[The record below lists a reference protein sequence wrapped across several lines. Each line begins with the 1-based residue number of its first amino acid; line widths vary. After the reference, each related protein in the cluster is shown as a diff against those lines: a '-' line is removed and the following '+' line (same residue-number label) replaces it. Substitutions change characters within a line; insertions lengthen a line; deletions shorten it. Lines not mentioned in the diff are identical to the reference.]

1 MHPDF
6 ALLIPPVLSVV
17 LLVGLIS
24 GLKLHPFPALI
35 LASGFLGI
43 ASGLIPTVAVTT
55 FERGFGGILST
66 TGLVVGLG
74 SMLGGL
80 LLESG
85 GADRIAAA
93 FTGLGPITW
102 IPTTICAAALLIGL
116 PHLFDVSFIMLV
128 PLVYTIAQRSG
139 LPLLMV
145 GMPLVAGLMIPHGLL
160 PPHPSPTAAL
170 MLFHADAGQTVLYGL
185 LIAVPMAILSGPLFA
200 AAIVRGRLARAGGQD
215 GSVAPLFTAPPVDPN
230 RRPLRLGVVVAT
242 ILLPP
247 GLMMVRSFGRSLL
260 APGSV
265 AFQILDVIGDPV
277 VSMLVAVLVAIVVLG
292 LASGMTMPK
301 VQTLLGRSL
310 LPAAGIIM
318 ILGAGG
324 GFKEMFVATHIGDM
338 VAHWAAAWKISPLV
352 LAWSVAAVMRIAVG
366 SATVATTMAAGI
378 VAPMAITAGV
388 SPALLVLAA
397 GSGGL
402 MLSHVNDSGFWLF
415 KQYFQLTMLET
426 FRSWTLLVSL
436 QSLLGLI
443 GVLTLNAI
451 LG

>member
-6 ALLIPPVLSVV
+6 ALLIAPVLSVV

-24 GLKLHPFPALI
+24 GLRLHPFPALI

-43 ASGLIPTVAVTT
+43 ASGLIPTAAVST

-85 GADRIAAA
+85 GADRIASA
-93 FTGLGPITW
+93 FTGIGPVRW
-102 IPTTICAAALLIGL
+102 IPSTICAAALLIGL

-200 AAIVRGRLARAGGQD
+200 AVIVRGRLLRAGGLD
-215 GSVAPLFTAPPVDPN
+215 GSVAPLFSAPPVDPS

-247 GLMMVRSFGRSLL
+247 GLMMVRSFGRGLL
-260 APGSV
+260 APNSV
-265 AFQILDVIGDPV
+265 AFQILDAIGDPV

-292 LASGMTMPK
+292 LGSGMTMPT
-301 VQTLLGRSL
+301 VQKLLGRSL
-310 LPAAGIIM
+310 VPAAGIIL

-324 GFKEMFVATHIGDM
+324 GFKEMFVATHIGDL

-352 LAWSVAAVMRIAVG
+352 LAWSVAAVMRVAVG

-378 VAPMAITAGV
+378 VAPMAVTAGV

-402 MLSHVNDSGFWLF
+402 MFSHVNDSGFWLF

-426 FRSWTLLVSL
+426 FRSWTLLVSF
-436 QSLLGLI
+436 QSLLGLV